1 VQRRSDRSN
10 SQVKEQRAF
19 LYFLAVYK
27 RIDIAASRLRAPGF
41 GAFDVLEERDQFRSP
56 ED

>member
-1 VQRRSDRSN
+1 MQRRSDRSN